1 MFSLLIDLVKNV
13 VEIAQK
19 DRTTNILYKEKISE
33 ILNEISDVLVD
44 TAEKLKRDEYPH
56 MNCAILERLSSSLK
70 FHAMDFIAPHQ
81 LEKLEICLT
90 EASQVEKQFALRSE
104 VDTIPAIEYAAG
116 EFKAMAI
123 IIKL

>member
-19 DRTTNILYKEKISE
+19 HHSTNILYKEKISE
-33 ILNEISDVLVD
+33 ILNEISNVLLD

-56 MNCAILERLSSSLK
+56 MNCTILERLSSNFK
-70 FHAMDFIAPHQ
+70 FYAMDLISSVDLER
-81 LEKLEICLT
+81 LEKCLND
-90 EASQVEKQFALRSE
+90 AMQIEKQFALRNE
-104 VDTIPAIEYAAG
+104 KETIPSIENAAG

-123 IIKL
+123 IIHM